1 MPINTLAIIPFVITY
16 EKSNVTKI
24 TNEKG
29 IPINYNPAV
38 NVPLTGNI

>member
-1 MPINTLAIIPFVITY
+1 MPINTIAIMPFVITY
-16 EKSNVTKI
+16 EKNNVTKI

-29 IPINYNPAV
+29 ILIKYNPAV